1 MKPKVV
7 IQIFKN
13 RLVLSKED
21 RGFQNRPVSI
31 WPDHLQSKTAKIEN
45 RSIHYLGLDLS
56 NNKSFSDS
64 EFFIILDHHPSTKVP
79 ENSFYDDR
87 DEVTFNYSKVTR
99 FEFDIFE
106 FEKINPEEVNLYFN
120 GKNIG
125 VPKRHNFQ
133 IARLK
138 PNLPIRVRINWK
150 SDFSFSRGLERRFYE
165 LDYIIEFKGIFEIF
179 LNEHAKDRTF
189 PKFLQVS
196 NCREV
201 DLRKILN

>member
-7 IQIFKN
+7 IQIFKS
-13 RLVLSKED
+13 RLILSKGD
-21 RGFQNRPVSI
+21 RGFQNRPIII
-31 WPDHLQSKTAKIEN
+31 WPDRLESTTAKIEN
-45 RSIHYLGLDLS
+45 QCIHYFGLDLS

-64 EFFIILDHHPSTKVP
+64 EFFVILDHHSSAKAP
-79 ENSFYDDR
+79 ENGFYDDR
-87 DEVTFNYSKVTR
+87 DEITFNYSKVIR

-125 VPKRHNFQ
+125 VPKRRRFQ

-138 PNLPIRVRINWK
+138 PNLPVRVRINWK
-150 SDFSFSRGLERRFYE
+150 SDFSFSRGIERRFYE
-165 LDYIIEFKGIFEIF
+165 LDYIVEFKGIFENF
-179 LNEHAKDRTF
+179 LNERAKDRTF
-189 PKFLQVS
+189 QKFLQVS
-196 NCREV
+196 NCKEV